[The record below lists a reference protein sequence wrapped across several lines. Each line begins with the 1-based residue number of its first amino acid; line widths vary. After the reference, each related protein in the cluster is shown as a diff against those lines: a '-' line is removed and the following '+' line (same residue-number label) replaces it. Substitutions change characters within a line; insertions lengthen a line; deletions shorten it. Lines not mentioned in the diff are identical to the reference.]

1 MVRDEALKLSAAL
14 QERFGTAS
22 ELTCA
27 VKPIAKEIEFNAP
40 GGGRPRIVRYQI
52 VVSGAGREAH
62 LSLDE
67 AEELLGSLE
76 TDAPPDAVFAAITSA
91 VKSAPAVEPAP
102 AAGPSS
108 ATRSVG
114 ESG

>member
-1 MVRDEALKLSAAL
+1 MKLSAAL

-52 VVSGAGREAH
+52 VVSGAGREAQ

-76 TDAPPDAVFAAITSA
+76 ADAPPDAVFAAIPSA
-91 VKSAPAVEPAP
+91 VESAPAVASAPAVEPAP

-108 ATRSVG
+108 ATGSVG

>member
-1 MVRDEALKLSAAL
+1 MKLSAAL

-27 VKPIAKEIEFNAP
+27 VKPMTKEIEFNAP

-52 VVSGAGREAH
+52 VVSGAGREAQ

-76 TDAPPDAVFAAITSA
+76 TDARPDAVFAAIAS
-91 VKSAPAVEPAP
+91 AVEPAP
-102 AAGPSS
+102 AAGLSPAPPAGSPSAATS
-108 ATRSVG
+108 AG